1 MKKKNTPKTPQFVYN
16 VLRIQV
22 LSQTDAWRNLF
33 LSYAFL
39 KIWNKSQPFIDNL
52 YVNYC
57 LQLGTSATANMAN
70 SNGTFDLGKEE
81 MDNEVY
87 LFHDAQGHPEN
98 SSCIVLALVPE
109 SVQDD

>member
-1 MKKKNTPKTPQFVYN
+1 
-16 VLRIQV
+16 
-22 LSQTDAWRNLF
+22 
-33 LSYAFL
+33 
-39 KIWNKSQPFIDNL
+39 
-52 YVNYC
+52 
-57 LQLGTSATANMAN
+57 MAN